1 MLQNAN
7 IQYYIT
13 LLINNFSINACNS
26 LSDNT
31 DAKDN
36 KVVSGN
42 LSIIFDLPIL
52 CKTDKYIDQSN
63 NCTWRISG
71 FQK

>member
-1 MLQNAN
+1 MPVN
-7 IQYYIT
+7 
-13 LLINNFSINACNS
+13 

-63 NCTWRISG
+63 NFTWRIFG
-71 FQK
+71 FQN

>member
-1 MLQNAN
+1 MPV
-7 IQYYIT
+7 T
-13 LLINNFSINACNS
+13 

-31 DAKDN
+31 DAKDT

-63 NCTWRISG
+63 NFTWRISG